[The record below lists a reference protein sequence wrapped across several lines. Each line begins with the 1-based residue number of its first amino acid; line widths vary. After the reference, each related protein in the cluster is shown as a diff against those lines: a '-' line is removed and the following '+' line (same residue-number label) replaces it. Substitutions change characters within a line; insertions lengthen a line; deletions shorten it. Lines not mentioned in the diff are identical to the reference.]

1 MHKCFLLL
9 LLLPLN
15 IHGQTIHS
23 KIIDEIGV
31 RTEEG
36 QNELMEEFVFHSLL
50 NPQTKRATFDEALSI
65 ITISPRVSDGM
76 FRTYKTS
83 DFLKKMLK
91 SSGQVCDSPFIKSL
105 TANGFTLAI
114 KLDLPEDM
122 PEDTMNELRFMPYT
136 KQQVKKHPSINSYYT
151 EPLDESFWC
160 VEYRSEKSNLNLLFM
175 NPSIHEFKD
184 ATWSEEEWLLEEC
197 IDNLGRELYRENG
210 IAKGMRR
217 TALVTEKIHDSR
229 KMVYSTCK
237 KDSITFA
244 WDYLKNMFD

>member
-1 MHKCFLLL
+1 MYKYFLFL

-23 KIIDEIGV
+23 KIIEEIGL

-36 QNELMEEFVFHSLL
+36 QNALMEEFVRHSLL
-50 NPQTKRATFDEALSI
+50 DPQTKRATFDESLSI

-76 FRTYKTS
+76 FRTYKVS

-91 SSGQVCDSPFIKSL
+91 SSGQVCDAPFIKSL
-105 TANGFTLAI
+105 TENGFTLAI

-122 PEDTMNELRFMPYT
+122 PENTMNELRFMPYT
-136 KQQVKKHPSINSYYT
+136 KQQVNKHPSINGYT
-151 EPLDESFWC
+151 EPLEESFWC
-160 VEYRSEKSNLNLLFM
+160 VEYRSKVSNLNLLFM
-175 NPSIHEFKD
+175 NPRIHEFKD

-197 IDNLGRELYRENG
+197 IDNLGRELYSDHG

-217 TALVTEKIHDSR
+217 TALVTKKIHDTR
-229 KMVYSTCK
+229 KRVYDTCK
-237 KDSITFA
+237 KSPTKFA